1 MLEAAALDRTILFF
15 AYYIQ
20 LEGSAMRQF
29 ILMRSL
35 ALLCG
40 TALMSFDGRV
50 VGQDVPGRQDRF
62 AEMVEKVAA
71 ALPTEAPVKP
81 KQPRKLLVY
90 SRTAGFRHSSIP
102 IAIRSLTMI
111 GEKTGAYTV
120 DASDDPAVF
129 EPENLNK
136 YDGVFLVS
144 TTGEFLNP
152 AKNNTGPGF
161 GRRGASDPPA
171 PQGPEAADAAA
182 RHERYK
188 KSLMDFVKSGKGLMG
203 LHAAADSYAGSSWP
217 EWAGLIGAGF
227 QSHPWTK
234 LVPVKNVDPKHPLNT
249 AFENK
254 GFEINDEIYQFR
266 LDTADPK
273 KLHVLLQLDVSQM
286 TDATKGNRGAEGPY
300 YVSWIQ
306 PYGKGRVFYCSLGH
320 REEIQWNSA
329 VLKHYL
335 AGIQYALG
343 DLDADSMPSSSQSQ

>member
-1 MLEAAALDRTILFF
+1 MRRIVLFS
-15 AYYIQ
+15 
-20 LEGSAMRQF
+20 SA
-29 ILMRSL
+29 I
-35 ALLCG
+35 LLCG
-40 TALMSFDGRV
+40 ASLVSFGGSV
-50 VGQDVPGRQDRF
+50 IGQDAPGRQDRF
-62 AEMVEKVAA
+62 AEMVEKVAT

-102 IAIRSLTMI
+102 LAVRSLTMM

-152 AKNNTGPGF
+152 AKNNLGPGF
-161 GRRGASDPPA
+161 GRRGAPGDPPA
-171 PQGPEAADAAA
+171 PQGPDAADAAA

-188 KSLMDFVKSGKGLMG
+188 RSLMDFVKSGKGLMG
-203 LHAAADSYAGSSWP
+203 LHAAADSYAGNSWP

-249 AFENK
+249 AFEDK

-266 LDTADPK
+266 LDTADPS

-335 AGIQYALG
+335 DGIQYALG
-343 DLDADSMPSSSQSQ
+343 DLDADAMPSSSQSK